1 MLVLVDEVDQLL
13 YELCVGWG
21 FCLPPADNR
30 RLREDPPLDADA
42 FTDAVLAAEGYG
54 DMAYTDTRRMVHD
67 VVDRHMRTWAQGDSG
82 RP

>member
-1 MLVLVDEVDQLL
+1 MGL
-13 YELCVGWG
+13 
-21 FCLPPADNR
+21 LPPTGGQPPA
-30 RLREDPPLDADA
+30 PGGSPLDADA